1 MRLSWRSATAAI
13 SSIDCEG
20 RMTPSKSGTSKVYT
34 CGQIRRLADETR
46 ALPADS
52 MLAVVMN
59 DFRLLQIQL

>member
-1 MRLSWRSATAAI
+1 VHNH
-13 SSIDCEG
+13 SI
-20 RMTPSKSGTSKVYT
+20 
-34 CGQIRRLADETR
+34 DETR